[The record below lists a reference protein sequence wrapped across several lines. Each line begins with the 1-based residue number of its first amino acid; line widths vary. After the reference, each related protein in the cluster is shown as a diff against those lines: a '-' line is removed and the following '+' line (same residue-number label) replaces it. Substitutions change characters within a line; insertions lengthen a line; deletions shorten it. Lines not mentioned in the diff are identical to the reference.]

1 MFRQAQHDKGD
12 FEFYRLKYQADNLA
26 ELWQE
31 FLPLPELIAEDFLR
45 EVM

>member
-26 ELWQE
+26 GLRQE
-31 FLPLPELIAEDFLR
+31 FLSLPELIAEDFPR
-45 EVM
+45 EAM